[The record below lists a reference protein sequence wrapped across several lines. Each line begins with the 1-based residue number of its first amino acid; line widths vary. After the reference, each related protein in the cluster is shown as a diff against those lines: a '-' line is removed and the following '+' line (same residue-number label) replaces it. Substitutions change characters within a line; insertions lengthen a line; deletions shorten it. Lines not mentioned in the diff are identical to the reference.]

1 MGGSGQMK
9 PYKVYVPSK
18 VTVHLGLGLFPPALL
33 GSVGKIYTN

>member
-18 VTVHLGLGLFPPALL
+18 VTVHLGLGLFSA
-33 GSVGKIYTN
+33 